1 MEGYVYGGLELYRD
15 MFNSIAIM
23 SGLDVVGSFVRVMLL
38 LGLTIVIAQA
48 VFSQRPQEILRWFIT
63 MFFVGSVAF
72 IPKTTVVIHDRLS
85 GGAPAVVDNVPL
97 AVGLIFSIASTAGD
111 RMTQTM
117 ETSFGDPEI
126 AQFSNHGMV
135 FGSRIMMELNRVQW
149 MDERYN
155 TNMQSYVSNCVYY
168 ELIDGT
174 YGMDELRNE
183 TDLLTFITTTN
194 PPNPARS
201 APMLDNAGDEAIVP
215 CPNLGDDLAATAQAV
230 AERTEQLMARDL
242 LPDQP
247 DALALAMIRVDVEGT
262 HSLLID
268 ESRDSTDIFVQAM
281 MINSMRDGMDT
292 FAAQAGVE
300 TSSYAEARA
309 SLQTRNTNL
318 FSAELAHKWIPYL
331 KVVLE
336 LLFYGM
342 FPLLAP
348 FMLLPG
354 TGWTLIRSYFG
365 GFVMLQA
372 WPPLFVILNKIMIT
386 GAIIQSQA
394 AAFDVTAGADAT
406 SITLFNMEGLA
417 TVNADIASIAGFM
430 MALTPVIASTLAFGV
445 DKLASQ
451 SESLLSSVRTG
462 AQDAARSETTGEM
475 SLGSTS
481 FDTHRANQT
490 FANQHHTSGSID
502 TGRVSEVLPE
512 GGRVVHTANGRQVYD
527 GAGAMSNTGIPVSMS
542 QAVGSELSQM
552 SAQLRDYSETQS
564 EAATSSYQSGM
575 NSLWSWAQTDS
586 QSLMTA
592 AEQRFGDNA
601 QAMQAVSRLI
611 EMANSSSHGESN
623 TVSDSREL
631 NGYASGAVYGDAHVG
646 TPGSSLVGSGARAGV
661 RGEVGG
667 RWSQT
672 DSERTAE
679 DFSRSLSAQ
688 DREAF
693 NSSMDHV
700 LSAMSSSQVSET
712 GGTQNSKVESIQSD
726 MRQNEDY
733 QTRADRALRA
743 SEQASDQAR
752 RYESE
757 SFRYDAPLHDQLLDF
772 YGDQIGGHG
781 AQNRTIAGWQGGLNT
796 MYHTDREG
804 FDQLVEDFA
813 STMVPSM
820 TGWDQVQSNVGGQD
834 LGTINNQI
842 GAGRDM
848 AATVAPDLDR
858 RMMESGGLNVGPD
871 ASVIGN
877 VSDGVESV
885 RSMTGEISSKG
896 EQTIS
901 GAQSV
906 HEAPINYSEMR
917 EQVSDRR
924 VQADTGPQSELEQRH
939 QSMLPDEEGS
949 TLQGGAPG
957 TDSRGVNLP
966 RFG

>member
-23 SGLDVVGSFVRVMLL
+23 SGLDAVGSFIRVMLL
-38 LGLTIVIAQA
+38 LGLIIVIAQA

-63 MFFVGSVAF
+63 AFFVFSVAF

-85 GGAPAVVDNVPL
+85 GEPPAVVDNVPL
-97 AVGLIFSIASTAGD
+97 AVGLIFSIASTASD

-117 ETSFGDPEI
+117 ETAFGDPEI
-126 AQFSNHGMV
+126 AEFSSHGMV
-135 FGSRIMMELNRVQW
+135 FGSRVMMELNRVQW

-155 TNMQSYVSNCVYY
+155 TNMQSFVSNCVYY

-183 TDLLTFITTTN
+183 TDLLTFITTGN

-201 APMLDNAGDEAIVP
+201 APMIDNTGDEVIVP
-215 CPNLGDDLAATAQAV
+215 CPNLGNDLASTAQAV

-247 DALALAMIRVDVEGT
+247 DALALAMIRVDVEGA

-336 LLFYGM
+336 LIFYGM
-342 FPLLAP
+342 FPLMAP

-354 TGWTLIRSYFG
+354 TGWALIRSYFG

-372 WPPLFVILNKIMIT
+372 WPPLFVILNKIMVT

-430 MALTPVIASTLAFGV
+430 MALTPVIASSLAFGV

-481 FDTHRANQT
+481 FDTHRANQM

-527 GAGAMSNTGIPVSMS
+527 GTAAMSNTGIPVSMS

-575 NSLWSWAQTDS
+575 NSMWSWAQTDS

-601 QAMQAVSRLI
+601 QAIQAVSRLI
-611 EMANSSSHGESN
+611 EMANASSNSQSSV
-623 TVSDSREL
+623 VSDSRDLGLHAQAGVFGE
-631 NGYASGAVYGDAHVG
+631 ASVGGNIGIVQGKGGIRGDA
-646 TPGSSLVGSGARAGV
+646 GARLG
-661 RGEVGG
+661 
-667 RWSQT
+667 QT
-672 DSERTAE
+672 DTERTAE
-679 DFSRSLSAQ
+679 EYSQSLSAQ

-693 NSSMDHV
+693 NTSMDQV

-712 GGTQNSKVESIQSD
+712 GGTQNSRVESIQTD
-726 MRQNEDY
+726 MRQSDDY

-752 RYESE
+752 RFESE
-757 SFRYDAPLHDQLLDF
+757 SFRYDAPLHDELLDF
-772 YGDQIGGHG
+772 YGDQIGAHG
-781 AQNRTIAGWQGGLNT
+781 AQNRSIGGWQGGLNT

-813 STMVPSM
+813 STMVPNM
-820 TGWDQVQSNVGGQD
+820 NGWDQIQTAVEGSDLQNGG
-834 LGTINNQI
+834 NQI
-842 GAGRDM
+842 QSGRDM
-848 AATVAPDLDR
+848 ANTVGPDLDTR
-858 RMMESGGLNVGPD
+858 WNARENAPVGPD
-871 ASVIGN
+871 SGVIADIE
-877 VSDGVESV
+877 DGVSSV
-885 RSMTGEISSKG
+885 RGTTAEIAAKG
-896 EQTIS
+896 AETMNRAE
-901 GAQSV
+901 GAQT
-906 HEAPINYSEMR
+906 PNINYTEMR
-917 EQVSDRR
+917 ERVSDRR
-924 VQADTGPQSELEQRH
+924 ADFDSRPDAGSPEELR
-939 QSMLPDEEGS
+939 SMLPDQEGS
-949 TLQGGAPG
+949 VPVGEERPQTEEI
-957 TDSRGVNLP
+957 RLP